1 MDLVAGGHEEPLW
14 PRPGRVVIARP
25 ETTFKELSQVI
36 HMAFGRWAPDE
47 HHHFILADGTFL
59 TTHAA
64 SDEPHAAGSDP
75 DAGPGSG
82 SGSEADPGSDA
93 APRPSADRS
102 AEVSLDDASTA
113 LSMIE
118 PGSCFLYESD
128 LEQRWQHLCTVSKQL
143 VDPIAQFGIDPDG
156 PTVTGSWG
164 TVTDPYGRMWDEYQ
178 FDRGVPPEAPNPPLS
193 DLPPLDPAWGIA
205 RSKRRS
211 KDRPRSRPQRQEPT
225 HPGAFRGLWHFRA
238 VQALDAAIKNED
250 DKNVFTLLGLFDA
263 LVVAHRSAAG
273 MKQLASTEC
282 PERRKLLLGI
292 AERLEAR
299 GWDGD
304 VQLARMVHI
313 WLDGEPLGS
322 RRPRPVEVDLDTLAA
337 VLAIPVQDDRSW
349 TLDVTTS
356 QLIAPDRYPRG
367 WLHPKDGP
375 PTSSTSPDLIG
386 ITGFGPEYVEEDIR
400 IVAEYQGFTLEEDIA
415 SESSLLIEERSL
427 GRARAWLDEVGL
439 RPV

>member
-1 MDLVAGGHEEPLW
+1 
-14 PRPGRVVIARP
+14 
-25 ETTFKELSQVI
+25 
-36 HMAFGRWAPDE
+36 
-47 HHHFILADGTFL
+47 
-59 TTHAA
+59 
-64 SDEPHAAGSDP
+64 
-75 DAGPGSG
+75 
-82 SGSEADPGSDA
+82 
-93 APRPSADRS
+93 
-102 AEVSLDDASTA
+102 
-113 LSMIE
+113 
-118 PGSCFLYESD
+118 
-128 LEQRWQHLCTVSKQL
+128 
-143 VDPIAQFGIDPDG
+143 
-156 PTVTGSWG
+156 
-164 TVTDPYGRMWDEYQ
+164 
-178 FDRGVPPEAPNPPLS
+178 
-193 DLPPLDPAWGIA
+193 
-205 RSKRRS
+205 
-211 KDRPRSRPQRQEPT
+211 
-225 HPGAFRGLWHFRA
+225 